1 MAQTMAQ
8 AAGKF
13 NVVAGKI
20 KNCSPGAALSRKIPV
35 RENESKNHHHP
46 QEGRA

>member
-13 NVVAGKI
+13 NAVA
-20 KNCSPGAALSRKIPV
+20 R
-35 RENESKNHHHP
+35 ESKIARPAAVFLQHSATR
-46 QEGRA
+46 E